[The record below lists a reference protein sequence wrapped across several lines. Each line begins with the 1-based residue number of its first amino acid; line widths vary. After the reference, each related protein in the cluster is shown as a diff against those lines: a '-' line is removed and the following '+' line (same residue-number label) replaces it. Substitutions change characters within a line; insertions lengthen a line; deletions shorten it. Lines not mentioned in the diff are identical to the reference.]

1 MPASDPSLAAPT
13 DVGSLGIYQ
22 LKRLWSRA
30 MAGAPPAALPSPSLT
45 A

>member
-30 MAGAPPAALPSPSLT
+30 MAGRRGRPPLT